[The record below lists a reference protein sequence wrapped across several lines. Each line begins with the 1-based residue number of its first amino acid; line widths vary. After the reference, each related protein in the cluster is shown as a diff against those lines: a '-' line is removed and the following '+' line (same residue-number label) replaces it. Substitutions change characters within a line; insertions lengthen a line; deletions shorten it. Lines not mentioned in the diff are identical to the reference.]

1 MTMAEVTLPAAVSS
15 VPTARH
21 FVESILS
28 GWGLNGL
35 GWTATLIV
43 SELAANAALHA
54 RGDQFSIRVSVETD
68 GIRVE
73 VEDGSMRQPQQRAYS
88 ANATTGRG
96 LRLVSELAHDWG
108 VTPKTGGKTVWA
120 VVRAE
125 EAADDDAEV
134 DVDALLL
141 AFTDDADADIIP
153 LADRRNRP
161 EACAPDCLAAS
172 A

>member
-1 MTMAEVTLPAAVSS
+1 MTEAEVTLPAAVSS
-15 VPTARH
+15 VPTARR

-28 GWGLNGL
+28 GWGMPSL

-54 RGDQFSIRVSVETD
+54 RGEEFSIRVSVEND

-73 VEDGSMRQPQQRAYS
+73 VQDASLRQPQQRAYS
-88 ANATTGRG
+88 HDATT
-96 LRLVSELAHDWG
+96 
-108 VTPKTGGKTVWA
+108 TPTTGGKTVWA
-120 VVRAE
+120 LVRAE
-125 EAADDDAEV
+125 VAADDDAEV

-141 AFTDDADADIIP
+141 AFSDDGDGDGDGGADADVIP

-161 EACAPDCLAAS
+161 EARGPERLAAT